1 METSKGSGVP
11 GGLPFVLYPVH
22 VGTHSKKE
30 LEETAQTTIADQ
42 VVKALT
48 VQPKEASLPPEWDI
62 GQAMFRGTFEEV
74 NELFYHNEWSD
85 GLPIVPPTLD
95 KVKEFLKH
103 TDRTPNEGIGV
114 IKPDHRKAT
123 VWSIAVNGVMSG
135 CRPEYM
141 PVLIAL
147 VEAMADPKFFVEN
160 IGNTPG
166 GEALIILN
174 GPIIKQLDFNYTQGA
189 TRVGFQANT
198 SIGRFWRLYLRNVAG
213 FLLHKTD
220 KASFGGTFRVVLAE
234 NEDAVRK
241 IGWEPLSVDQG
252 FKAGDNVVT
261 VSVCVSCKNLSSV
274 SKGEDPEM
282 PLAYIADE
290 MVNQIVYYR
299 LNYRGVSTRPHL
311 ILTPSIAEFLSKDGF
326 SKADIKRYLYKHA
339 RRPEWY
345 WMQINKWMGDITRPT
360 PCEYVKKGQLPKA
373 YCESTDPNRL
383 LPLVYSP
390 DDFLIVVS
398 GDPARNNAMICDQ
411 NAIHGWTVSKKI
423 ELPPNWDELLKKAKA
438 EKEALLKEL
447 NSTFAHV

>member
-1 METSKGSGVP
+1 METAKGSGVP
-11 GGLPFVLYPVH
+11 GGLPLVIYPVH

-30 LEETAQTTIADQ
+30 LEATAHTTIADQ
-42 VVKALT
+42 VVRALT
-48 VQPKEASLPPEWDI
+48 VQPEEASLPPEWDI
-62 GQAMFRGTFEEV
+62 GQTLFKGTFEEV
-74 NELFYHNEWSD
+74 NEFFHHKEWSD

-95 KVKEFLKH
+95 KVREFLKF
-103 TDRTPNEGIGV
+103 TERAPDEVIGV
-114 IKPDHRKAT
+114 IKPDHRRAT

-135 CRPEYM
+135 CRAEYM

-147 VEAMADPKFFVEN
+147 VEAMADPGFFVES

-166 GEALIILN
+166 GEALILLN
-174 GPIIKQLDFNYTQGA
+174 GPIIQHLDFNYTQGA

-213 FLLHKTD
+213 FLPHKTD
-220 KASFGGTFRVVLAE
+220 KATFGGTFRVVLAE

-261 VSVCVSCKNLSSV
+261 VSLCVSCKNLSSV
-274 SKGEDPEM
+274 SRGEDPEM
-282 PLAYIADE
+282 ALAYIADE

-345 WMQINKWMGDITRPT
+345 WMQINKWMGDPHRPT
-360 PCEYVKKGQLPKA
+360 PCEYVSKGQLPKD

-383 LPLVYSP
+383 LPMVYSP

-411 NAIHGWTVSKKI
+411 NAVHGWTVSKKI
-423 ELPPNWDELLKKAKA
+423 KLPPNWNELLKKARA

-447 NSTFAHV
+447 IATFAHS

>member
-1 METSKGSGVP
+1 
-11 GGLPFVLYPVH
+11 VLYPVH

-30 LEETAQTTIADQ
+30 FEETVQTTIVDQ

-48 VQPKEASLPPEWDI
+48 VQPEEAPLPPEWDI
-62 GQAMFRGTFEEV
+62 GQTMFRGTFEEV
-74 NELFYHNEWSD
+74 NEFFCHHEWSD
-85 GLPIVPPTLD
+85 GLPIVPPALD
-95 KVKEFLKH
+95 KVEEFLKH
-103 TDRTPNEGIGV
+103 TDRAPDEVIGV
-114 IKPDHRKAT
+114 IKPDHRQAT

-147 VEAMADPKFFVEN
+147 VEAMADPRFFVEN

-198 SIGRFWRLYLRNVAG
+198 SVGRFWRLYLRNVAG
-213 FLLHKTD
+213 FLPHKTD
-220 KASFGGTFRVVLAE
+220 KATFGGTFRVVLAE

-274 SKGEDPEM
+274 ARGEDPEM
-282 PLAYIADE
+282 ALAYIADE
-290 MVNQIVYYR
+290 MINQIVYYR

-311 ILTPSIAEFLSKDGF
+311 ILTPAIAEFLSKDGF
-326 SKADIKRYLYKHA
+326 SKADIKRYLYKQA

-345 WMQINKWMGDITRPT
+345 WMQVNKWMGDIHRPT
-360 PCEYVKKGQLPKA
+360 PCEYVAKGQLPEA

-383 LPLVYSP
+383 LPMVYSP
-390 DDFLIVVS
+390 DDFLIAVS

-423 ELPPNWDELLKKAKA
+423 KLPPNWDELLNKAKA
-438 EKEALLKEL
+438 EKEALLKKL
-447 NSTFAHV
+447 NSTFTRL

>member
-1 METSKGSGVP
+1 MP

-22 VGTHSKKE
+22 VGTHSRKE
-30 LEETAQTTIADQ
+30 LEETAQTAIADQ
-42 VVKALT
+42 VVQALT
-48 VQPKEASLPPEWDI
+48 VQPAEAPLPPEWDI
-62 GQAMFRGTFEEV
+62 GQTMFRGTYEEV
-74 NELFYHNEWSD
+74 NEFFYHNEWSD

-103 TDRTPNEGIGV
+103 TDRAPDEVIGV

-123 VWSIAVNGVMSG
+123 VWSVAVNGVMSG

-141 PVLIAL
+141 PVLMAV
-147 VEAMADPKFFVEN
+147 VEAMADPKFFVES

-213 FLLHKTD
+213 FLPHKTD
-220 KASFGGTFRVVLAE
+220 KATFGGTFRVVLAE
-234 NEDAVRK
+234 NEDAVRR

-252 FKAGDNVVT
+252 FQAGDNVVT
-261 VSVCVSCKNLSSV
+261 VSLCVSCKNLSSV

-299 LNYRGVSTRPHL
+299 LNYRGISTRPHL
-311 ILTPSIAEFLSKDGF
+311 ILTPSIAEFLSQDGF

-345 WMQINKWMGDITRPT
+345 WRQINEWMGDINRPT
-360 PCEYVKKGQLPKA
+360 PCEYVKKGQLPET

-383 LPLVYSP
+383 LPMVYSP
-390 DDFLIVVS
+390 NDFVIVVS

-411 NAIHGWTVSKKI
+411 NAIHGATVSKKI
-423 ELPPNWDELLKKAKA
+423 NLPSNWEELLKKAKS
-438 EKEALLKEL
+438 EKEALLKKL
-447 NSTFAHV
+447 ASTFAHV